1 MAIDVS
7 DAPTTTTPADP
18 DRYDVVV
25 IGAGPAGVSA
35 AVRAAQ
41 LGASV
46 AVAEATRVGGTC
58 VNTGCVPTRV
68 LARAARLMREVRA
81 SGDFGI
87 VAPQPAVAW
96 ERTTARV
103 RTVVEQVQGAKDIA
117 TQLGGAGVTL
127 VTEGWARFTDP
138 HTVELSRTGRRLSA
152 DAFVIATGGSSRRLP
167 VEGIDLTWVPE
178 HVVDLERL
186 PRSVAVVGSGN
197 TGSQLVT
204 VFSSFG
210 VRVTLL
216 ELADRVLPTAD
227 RDVSAALDA
236 AFRADGVDVRT
247 GVAGLHRVEA
257 LENGMRRVVVG
268 VAGGSEVHVDVD
280 EVVVCAG
287 WPARLEGLGLD
298 AAGVEAGRAKIPVDR
313 HQRSSVGH
321 IYVAG
326 DADGDAP
333 LVQAG
338 VADGYVAAT
347 NAVLGLRGGGAGAAS
362 DGSGD
367 GSGAGQ
373 QVATDHAILPSGGFT
388 DPDYGQVGLTED
400 DALAEHPDAL
410 VVTVPYASVERA
422 VIDGRTAGFLKLIAT
437 ADARRIIGAH
447 AVGEEALEVIQS
459 VASGMA
465 AGADVRALATT
476 EYAYPTYTSIIGLAA
491 VEVLRAGGQDQLLP
505 LARSSVSASD
515 VDSVGTT
522 G

>member
-1 MAIDVS
+1 MATDVS
-7 DAPTTTTPADP
+7 DAPTTTAPADP

-46 AVAEATRVGGTC
+46 AVVEATRVGGTC

-68 LARAARLMREVRA
+68 LARAARLLREVRS

-87 VAPQPAVAW
+87 DAAQPAVAW

-117 TQLGGAGVTL
+117 TQLREAGVAL
-127 VTEGWARFTDP
+127 VTEGWASFTDP
-138 HTVELSRTGRRLSA
+138 HTVELSGSGRRLSA
-152 DAFVIATGGSSRRLP
+152 GSFVIATGGRSRRLP

-186 PRSVAVVGSGN
+186 PRSVAIVGSGN

-210 VRVTLL
+210 VRVTLI

-247 GVAGLHRVEA
+247 GVEGLRRVEA
-257 LENGMRRVVVG
+257 LASGMRRVVVG

-298 AAGVEAGRAKIPVDR
+298 AAGIEAGRAKIPVDR
-313 HQRSSVGH
+313 HQRTNVEH
-321 IYVAG
+321 VFVAG

-347 NAVLGLRGGGAGAAS
+347 NAVLGAS
-362 DGSGD
+362 SGRW
-367 GSGAGQ
+367 
-373 QVATDHAILPSGGFT
+373 VETDHAILPSGGFT

-400 DALAEHPDAL
+400 DALAQHPDAL

-422 VIDGRTAGFLKLIAT
+422 VIDGRTTGFLKIIAT
-437 ADARRIIGAH
+437 ADARRIVGAH

-459 VASGMA
+459 VASAMA

-491 VEVLRAGGQDQLLP
+491 VELLRASGQDELLP
-505 LARSSVSASD
+505 LARSSVAASD
-515 VDSVGTT
+515 VDSVGTS

>member
-1 MAIDVS
+1 MATDVS
-7 DAPTTTTPADP
+7 DAPTTTAPADP
-18 DRYDVVV
+18 DHYDVVV
-25 IGAGPAGVSA
+25 VGAGPAGVSA

-46 AVAEATRVGGTC
+46 AVVEATRVGGTC

-68 LARAARLMREVRA
+68 LARAARLLREVRA
-81 SGDFGI
+81 AGDVGI
-87 VAPQPAVAW
+87 DAAQPAVAW

-117 TQLGGAGVTL
+117 RQLNAAGVTL

-138 HTVELSRTGRRLSA
+138 HTIELSGTGRRLRA
-152 DAFVIATGGSSRRLP
+152 DAVVLATGGRSQRLP
-167 VEGIDLTWVPE
+167 VEGIELTWVPE

-210 VRVTLL
+210 VRVTVF
-216 ELADRVLPTAD
+216 ELADRVLPTSD

-236 AFRADGVDVRT
+236 AFRAGGVDVRT
-247 GVAGLHRVEA
+247 GVEGLRRVEA

-287 WPARLEGLGLD
+287 WPARLEGLGLE
-298 AAGVEAGRAKIPVDR
+298 AAGVESARSKIPVDR
-313 HQRSSVGH
+313 HQRTNVGH

-338 VADGYVAAT
+338 IADGYVAAT
-347 NAVLGLRGGGAGAAS
+347 NAVAGLRGGPA
-362 DGSGD
+362 DGSG
-367 GSGAGQ
+367 SAQ
-373 QVATDHAILPSGGFT
+373 QVETDHAILPSGGFT

-400 DALAEHPDAL
+400 DALAQHPDAL

-437 ADARRIIGAH
+437 ADARRIVGAH

-459 VASGMA
+459 VASAMA

>member
-1 MAIDVS
+1 MATDVS
-7 DAPTTTTPADP
+7 DAPTTTAPADP
-18 DRYDVVV
+18 DHYEVLV

-46 AVAEATRVGGTC
+46 AVVEATRVGGTC

-68 LARAARLMREVRA
+68 LARAARLLREVRS

-87 VAPQPAVAW
+87 DAAQPAVAW

-127 VTEGWARFTDP
+127 VTEGWASFTDP
-138 HTVELSRTGRRLSA
+138 HTIELSGTGRRLRG
-152 DAFVIATGGSSRRLP
+152 DAVVIATGGRSRRLP
-167 VEGIDLTWVPE
+167 VEGVELTWVPE

-210 VRVTLL
+210 VRVTLF

-247 GVAGLHRVEA
+247 GVEGLRRVEA
-257 LENGMRRVVVG
+257 VGNGMRRVVVG

-280 EVVVCAG
+280 EVVICAG
-287 WPARLEGLGLD
+287 WPARLEGLGLE

-313 HQRSSVGH
+313 HQRTNVGH

-347 NAVLGLRGGGAGAAS
+347 NAVAGLRGG
-362 DGSGD
+362 SGD
-367 GSGAGQ
+367 GASDAPGAGQ
-373 QVATDHAILPSGGFT
+373 QVETDHAILPSGGFT

-422 VIDGRTAGFLKLIAT
+422 VIDGRTTGFLKLIAT
-437 ADARRIIGAH
+437 ADARRIVGAH

-459 VASGMA
+459 VASAMA